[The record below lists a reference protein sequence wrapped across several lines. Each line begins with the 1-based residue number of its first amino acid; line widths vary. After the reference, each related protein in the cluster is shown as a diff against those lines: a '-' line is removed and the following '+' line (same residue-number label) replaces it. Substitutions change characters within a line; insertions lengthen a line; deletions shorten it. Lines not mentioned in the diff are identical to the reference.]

1 MKKVLTLILSL
12 FLIVPSLHG
21 EDRDATVELLFDRVL
36 FDVSDTPVGII
47 PGQGLCTAIGN
58 KIVGLDADRNDR
70 FKEIILKDST
80 VTIDGFTV
88 IGNHLVFRSDKSI
101 IWNTLDDTM
110 DGITFADKEFSIAP
124 ASDTTLFVIHH
135 PEKELF
141 EISLKNKKSL
151 WSSRMDEPV
160 VTLTRIGRDIV
171 TVTTRHI
178 ALFIDGEWNIM
189 HTHPVDITSAAFT
202 SHGIFFGTS
211 DALWRLHGPDE
222 IEHVATGNV
231 SCLLSDGDRLYV
243 IDGENNVYAVSFS
256 RKPSH

>member
-1 MKKVLTLILSL
+1 MKHTLQLILAL
-12 FLIVPSLHG
+12 FFGIAPLLHG
-21 EDRDATVELLFDRVL
+21 EESDATVELLFDRGL

-58 KIVGLDADRNDR
+58 RIVGLDADRNDG

-101 IWNTLDDTM
+101 IWDTPDDTM
-110 DGITFADKEFSIAP
+110 DGITFADKGFSILP

-151 WSSRMDEPV
+151 WGSRLDEPV
-160 VTLTRIGRDIV
+160 VTLARIDRDIV

-202 SHGIFFGTS
+202 SNGIFFGTS

-222 IEHVATGNV
+222 IEYVATGSV
-231 SCLLSDGDRLYV
+231 SRLLSDGDRLYV
-243 IDGENNVYAVSFS
+243 IDNENNVYVVSFG
-256 RKPSH
+256 R